1 MFQLISSKSLYQSVE
16 TLLKDPS
23 KFKNMPVA
31 PDKDLDYIINAEERV
46 TDLLK
51 KLKNKNAITEET

>member
-1 MFQLISSKSLYQSVE
+1 MLQLISSKSLYQSVE

-31 PDKDLDYIINAEERV
+31 PDKDLNYIINPEKRV
-46 TDLLK
+46 TDLSK
-51 KLKNKNAITEET
+51 KLKNKNAISEET

>member
-23 KFKNMPVA
+23 KFKIMPVA
-31 PDKDLDYIINAEERV
+31 PDKDLNYIINAEERV

-51 KLKNKNAITEET
+51 KLKNNAISEET